1 MEKLTNYWALIPDF
15 YKNAVVSIGI
25 KSDSGATNWIGTGFL
40 VVRRVDKDGYIPFL
54 VSNKHVF
61 QGEKRIVF
69 KMKELGSNNWVEV
82 PANLSEAD
90 GSTKYVI
97 HSNPAIDIAVLQL
110 NGDFI
115 NRNNLEFPAFDIDKN
130 AMSSSELLENG
141 FDDGSFIYMLGFPMG
156 LVVKGASRPICRMGC
171 MARICSEQISETNNI
186 LIDIQNFPGNSGSPI
201 ISKPELVSITGTK
214 NLSRS
219 LLVGIVHSYIPYND
233 TLRSS
238 QSGEIVE
245 IRKENSGLA
254 YAHPVEYIREIIDL
268 IQPTVQIEDST
279 TTA

>member
-1 MEKLTNYWALIPDF
+1 MALIPDL

-25 KSDSGATNWIGTGFL
+25 KNDSGTTNWIGTGFL
-40 VVRRVDKDGYIPFL
+40 VVRQVDKDGYIPFL
-54 VSNKHVF
+54 ISNKHVF

-69 KMKELGSNNWVEV
+69 KMKEQGSNNWVEV

-97 HSNPAIDIAVLQL
+97 HRNPAIDIAVLQL
-110 NGDFI
+110 DGDFI
-115 NRNNLEFPAFDIDKN
+115 TRNNLEFPAFDIDKN

-219 LLVGIVHSYIPYND
+219 LLVGIVHSYIPFND
-233 TLRSS
+233 RLRSS

-245 IRKENSGLA
+245 IRRENSGLA

-279 TTA
+279 TTT

>member
-1 MEKLTNYWALIPDF
+1 MALIPDF

-25 KSDSGATNWIGTGFL
+25 KNDRGDTSWIGTGFL
-40 VVRRVDKDGYIPFL
+40 VSRQVDKNRCIPFL

-61 QGEKRIVF
+61 HGKKRIVF
-69 KMKELGSNNWVEV
+69 KMKEQGSNNWVEV
-82 PANLSEAD
+82 LNDLYEAD
-90 GSTKYVI
+90 ESTKYVI
-97 HSNPAIDIAVLQL
+97 HNNPAIDIAVLQL
-110 NGDFI
+110 DGNFI
-115 NRNNLEFPAFDIDKN
+115 TRNNLEFPAFDIDKN

-141 FDDGSFIYMLGFPMG
+141 FDDGSIIYMLGFPMG

-201 ISKPELVSITGTK
+201 ISKPEFVSITGTK

-219 LLVGIVHSYIPYND
+219 LLVGIVHSYIPYKD
-233 TLRSS
+233 TLISS

-245 IRKENSGLA
+245 MRIENSGLA

-268 IQPTVQIEDST
+268 IHPTVQI
-279 TTA
+279 

>member
-1 MEKLTNYWALIPDF
+1 MALIPDV

-25 KSDSGATNWIGTGFL
+25 KSDCGVTNWIGTGFL
-40 VVRRVDKDGYIPFL
+40 VVRQVNKDGYIPFL

-61 QGEKRIVF
+61 QGKKRIIF
-69 KMKELGSNNWVEV
+69 KMKEQNSNNWIEV
-82 PANLSEAD
+82 PADLSESD

-97 HSNPAIDIAVLQL
+97 HNNTEIDIAVLQL

-115 NRNNLEFPAFDIDKN
+115 TRNNLEFPAFDIDKS
-130 AMSSSELLENG
+130 AMSSKELLENG

-171 MARICSEQISETNNI
+171 MARICPEQISETNNI

-268 IQPTVQIEDST
+268 IQPKVQIEDFT
-279 TTA
+279 TTT

>member
-1 MEKLTNYWALIPDF
+1 MEE
-15 YKNAVVSIGI
+15 
-25 KSDSGATNWIGTGFL
+25 
-40 VVRRVDKDGYIPFL
+40 
-54 VSNKHVF
+54 
-61 QGEKRIVF
+61 Q
-69 KMKELGSNNWVEV
+69 GSNNWVEV
-82 PANLSEAD
+82 PTNLSEAD

-97 HSNPAIDIAVLQL
+97 HNNPTIDIAVLQL

-115 NRNNLEFPAFDIDKN
+115 TRNNLEFPAFDIDKN
-130 AMSSSELLENG
+130 AMCSSELLENG
-141 FDDGSFIYMLGFPMG
+141 FDDGSFIYMPGFPMG
-156 LVVKGASRPICRMGC
+156 LVVKGTSRSICRIGC
-171 MARICSEQISETNNI
+171 MDRICSEQISETNNI
-186 LIDIQNFPGNSGSPI
+186 LIEIQIFPGNSGSPI

-245 IRKENSGLA
+245 KRRENSGLA

-268 IQPTVQIEDST
+268 IQPTVQIEGST

>member
-1 MEKLTNYWALIPDF
+1 MALIPDF

-25 KSDSGATNWIGTGFL
+25 KNDSGATNWIGTGFL

-61 QGEKRIVF
+61 QGKKRIVF

-219 LLVGIVHSYIPYND
+219 LLVGIVHSYISYND